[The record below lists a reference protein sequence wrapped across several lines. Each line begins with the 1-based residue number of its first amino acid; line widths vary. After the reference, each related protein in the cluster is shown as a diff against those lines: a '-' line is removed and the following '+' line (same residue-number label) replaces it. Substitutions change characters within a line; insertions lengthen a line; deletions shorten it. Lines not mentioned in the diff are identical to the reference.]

1 MASHTATR
9 PLVDEGLVKAFFVAA
24 MVWFFVSIL
33 GGFFFSLQFLQ
44 AYPFPNSEWL
54 SPGRVRMTHTNT
66 IAYGFLVNGLLG
78 GLCWAIPRLTG
89 RPLLFQRLS
98 WLLFWVWQGIVVL
111 TFTGILAGHAQAL
124 EWGETPT
131 GFRPG
136 AFNLTD
142 MNWAPV
148 DILVVVGFLLVS
160 INFYTPIIRSKS
172 KAMYVSLWY
181 FSAGLVWTA
190 LTYVMG
196 NFFPEYFLPG
206 ASGAAVTGLFI
217 HDLVGLFVTPMGWGL
232 MYYFVPIILNKPI
245 WSHGLSLIGFWAL
258 AFFYPLNGVHHFL
271 WSPIPM
277 YAQYGAVISTIAV
290 EVVVTTVVVNFFA
303 TIVGSGQYLR
313 DSLPIRWFYTAMIFY
328 FTTCLQCAVQV
339 TLTVQKII
347 HFTDWVVGHSHLIMF
362 GVFGFWIIGV
372 MVHLWPKLT
381 GNEWYNPR
389 LNHWHFWLSSV
400 GMFIMFWD
408 LIIAGLIQGYEWQA
422 LAPWEQSLIS
432 SAPFWLVRTV
442 SGTMII
448 VGQFIFAYNMWM
460 TARGARSRLYVA
472 APQAA

>member
-1 MASHTATR
+1 
-9 PLVDEGLVKAFFVAA
+9 
-24 MVWFFVSIL
+24 
-33 GGFFFSLQFLQ
+33 
-44 AYPFPNSEWL
+44 
-54 SPGRVRMTHTNT
+54 
-66 IAYGFLVNGLLG
+66 
-78 GLCWAIPRLTG
+78 
-89 RPLLFQRLS
+89 
-98 WLLFWVWQGIVVL
+98 
-111 TFTGILAGHAQAL
+111 
-124 EWGETPT
+124 
-131 GFRPG
+131 
-136 AFNLTD
+136 
-142 MNWAPV
+142 
-148 DILVVVGFLLVS
+148 
-160 INFYTPIIRSKS
+160 
-172 KAMYVSLWY
+172 
-181 FSAGLVWTA
+181 
-190 LTYVMG
+190 
-196 NFFPEYFLPG
+196 
-206 ASGAAVTGLFI
+206 
-217 HDLVGLFVTPMGWGL
+217 MGWGL
-232 MYYFVPIILNKPI
+232 MYYFVPLILKKPI

-303 TIVGSGQYLR
+303 TIVGSGEFLR
-313 DSLPIRWFYTAMIFY
+313 DSLPIRWFYTGMIFY

-347 HFTDWVVGHSHLIMF
+347 HFTDWVVGHSHLVMF
-362 GVFGFWIIGV
+362 GVFGFWILGM

-389 LNHWHFWLSSV
+389 LNHWHFWLTAL

-422 LAPWEQSLIS
+422 LSPWVQSLVS

>member
-1 MASHTATR
+1 MSSQAATR
-9 PLVDEGLVKAFFVAA
+9 PLVDEGLVKAMIVAA
-24 MVWFFVSIL
+24 MAWFLTSII

-44 AYPFPNSEWL
+44 HYPFQYTEWL
-54 SPGRVRMTHTNT
+54 SPGRVRMIHTNL
-66 IAYGFLVNGLLG
+66 IAYGFLVNGLLA
-78 GLCWAIPRLTG
+78 GLTWAIPRLTG
-89 RPLLFQRLS
+89 RPLLFNRFS
-98 WLLFWVWQGIVVL
+98 WVLFWVWQGIVLL

-136 AFNLTD
+136 AFNLHD

-148 DILVVVGFLLVS
+148 DILVVIGFLLVS
-160 INFYTPIIRSKS
+160 INYYTPIILSKS

-181 FSAGLVWTA
+181 FSAGFVWTA

-232 MYYFVPIILNKPI
+232 MYYFVPLILKKPI

-303 TIVGSGQYLR
+303 TIVGSGQFLR

-347 HFTDWVVGHSHLIMF
+347 HFTDWVVGHSHLVMF
-362 GVFGFWIIGV
+362 GVFGFWILGM

-381 GNEWYNPR
+381 GNAWYNPR
-389 LNHWHFWLSSV
+389 LNHWHFWLTAV

-408 LIIAGLIQGYEWQA
+408 LIIAGLVQGYEWQA
-422 LAPWEQSLIS
+422 LAPWEQSILS
-432 SAPFWLVRTV
+432 SSPFWLVRTI

-460 TARGARSRLYVA
+460 TARGARSRFYVA
-472 APQAA
+472 APQPA